1 MKEYKKQNKE
11 NFFKSRNYCKCGRF
25 LYEEKEDSI
34 YFSRAISAMVK
45 KQKII
50 LKCKCG
56 EKTEVKL

>member
-1 MKEYKKQNKE
+1 MEKNKKQKGS
-11 NFFKSRNYCKCGRF
+11 FSISRNYCKCGRF
-25 LYEEKEDSI
+25 LYKETEDEKFFPKGVS
-34 YFSRAISAMVK
+34 AIVR